1 MDDVPD
7 TATAR
12 DPGLPSGLQ
21 RLAAAVEREIVPR
34 LLVASRVG
42 PFSPE
47 LLASAGHTL
56 DATRIE
62 ELLRLL
68 RGPSEFAAEGYLR
81 ELLDRGVTLD
91 AVCMDLLGPAA
102 RRLGTMWEEDE
113 CDFVEVTI
121 AVGRMQ
127 RVLHSLGSL
136 FAGTPVDSVSPTGRL
151 YLTCIPGEQ
160 HTLGI
165 LVVAEFFLRDGWAV
179 DLGHPLD
186 AVDLRAAVRE
196 NWFDVVGFSVACDS
210 NLARLRREV
219 RSVRQA
225 SRNADVR
232 VMVGGRPF
240 VERPDLVRRT
250 GADAT
255 AADARE
261 APGVAAALL

>member
-7 TATAR
+7 TAPR
-12 DPGLPSGLQ
+12 SEQDVSPGLE
-21 RLAAAVEREIVPR
+21 RLAAALEREIVPR
-34 LLVASRVG
+34 LLVASRAG
-42 PFSPE
+42 PFPPN
-47 LLASAGHTL
+47 LLAAAGRSL
-56 DATRIE
+56 EAGRVED
-62 ELLRLL
+62 LLRLL
-68 RGPSEFAAEGYLR
+68 RGADEQAAEAYLR
-81 ELLDRGVTLD
+81 DLMDAGMTLE
-91 AVCMDLLGPAA
+91 AACMDLLAPAA
-102 RRLGTMWEEDE
+102 RRLGTLWEEDE

-127 RVLHSLGSL
+127 RVVHSLGSL
-136 FAGTPVDSVSPTGRL
+136 FACAPAGPLAPAGRL

-160 HTLGI
+160 HTLGVLI
-165 LVVAEFFLRDGWAV
+165 VAEFFLRDGWAV

-186 AVDLRAAVRE
+186 DVDLRGAVRE
-196 NWFDVVGFSVACDS
+196 SWYDVVGFSVACDS
-210 NLARLRREV
+210 DLLRLRREV

-225 SRNADVR
+225 SRNPDVR

-261 APGVAAALL
+261 APAVAAALL